1 MEWFKDGKRNTK
13 FFYTVVN
20 GRRKMLRISRI
31 QNVEGEWLEQQ
42 DEITDEAILFYQN
55 QFQKQPTQTDFD
67 LLEEVP
73 TVIRDEDNE
82 EMQRMS
88 SKKKVYAGA
97 E

>member
-1 MEWFKDGKRNTK
+1 M
-13 FFYTVVN
+13 
-20 GRRKMLRISRI
+20 
-31 QNVEGEWLEQQ
+31 EQQ